1 MKLHVT
7 GYFLNATY
15 ANDAGRVI
23 YKVKSPSL
31 VSGST
36 TISRVLPADINI
48 PRRNSDAN
56 NDSQER
62 FAHLARIDWGVQST
76 SIHLLDQTMETRQFL
91 RREPKFLSRNRIF
104 IAPDGKEYKWI
115 LGAHTSQLI
124 LYDGKDTV
132 THVAKYHRGNLGITS
147 EKRKGALEIYPAGEH
162 MVDLILVT
170 FLFIEKARRS

>member
-7 GYFLNATY
+7 GHFLNATY
-15 ANDAGRVI
+15 ADDAGRVI
-23 YKVKSPSL
+23 YKVKTSSL
-31 VSGST
+31 VHRST
-36 TISRVLPADINI
+36 TISKVLPQDIDI
-48 PRRNSDAN
+48 PRRNSDP

-76 SIHLLDQTMETRQFL
+76 SIHLLDQLMETRQFL
-91 RREPKFLSRNRIF
+91 RKEPKFFTRNRIF
-104 IAPDGKEYKWI
+104 TAPDGKEYKWI
-115 LGAHTSQLI
+115 LGSHTSQLI
-124 LYDGKDTV
+124 QYDGKDTV

-162 MVDLILVT
+162 MVDLILAT